1 MEEAFI
7 ELKKRAANS
16 IALNIP
22 DFCKKVDLVTDAS
35 NEAVGAMLAN
45 REDDQFSGQLKPI
58 SFFHQTL
65 TSAEKRYGTTE
76 KELWQWSWQYE
87 NFECILENQLI

>member
-1 MEEAFI
+1 MGEAFN

-22 DFCKKVDLVTDAS
+22 DFCKKFVLVTDAS

-45 REDDQFSGQLKPI
+45 REDDHLGGQLKPI
-58 SFFHQTL
+58 AFFHHTL
-65 TSAEKRYGTTE
+65 WHNGERTFDSGFGNTK
-76 KELWQWSWQYE
+76 
-87 NFECILENQLI
+87 I